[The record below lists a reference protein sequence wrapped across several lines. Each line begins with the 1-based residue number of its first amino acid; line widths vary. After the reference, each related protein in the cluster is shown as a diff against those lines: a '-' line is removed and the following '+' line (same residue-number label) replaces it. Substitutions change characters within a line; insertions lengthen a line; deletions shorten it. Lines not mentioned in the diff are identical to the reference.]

1 MNIAE
6 HLPVLIII
14 LPLISAV
21 IIPLAGRAEK
31 NYSWHITVAVTFAC
45 LLISASL
52 LNTVMNTGLISY
64 RLGGWEPPWGVEYVI
79 DYLNGFVIVVV
90 SFIVF
95 IVSVYARKSIG
106 REVDKEKA
114 TTFYSIYLL
123 FAAGL
128 MGIIATGDIFNLYVF
143 IEITSL
149 AGYAL
154 IAAGRKR
161 EALMAS
167 YNYLILGTIAATFI
181 LLGIGYLYMATGTL
195 NMADLREKLPAIYHS
210 KVVLTAFAFF
220 TVGLSLKLALFPLHI
235 WLPNAY
241 THSPSVV
248 GAVMAATATK
258 VGAYAM
264 LRIMFTVFK
273 VDFDIEAVPVTKILL
288 VLSSIAII
296 AGSVLAIAQTN
307 IKRMLA
313 YSSVGQI
320 GYIVLGA
327 ALVNQTAMTGS
338 ILHILNH
345 ALMKG
350 TLFLVAGTV
359 VYRTGTEEIS
369 GLRGMGR
376 KMPFSMAAF
385 TIGGLS
391 MIGVPL
397 TVGFV
402 SKWYIAV
409 GALNA
414 GMWYFVPVILLSSLL
429 TTVYFWRIIESIYF
443 PEKSGVRSLNK
454 DIKSPESEIRGDA
467 PLGMV
472 IPTLVLAGL
481 CIFFGIATF
490 FPVSVAEKT
499 AAMLLGGM

>member
-6 HLPVLIII
+6 HLPVLVIII
-14 LPLISAV
+14 PLISAV
-21 IIPLAGRAEK
+21 IIPLAGRGK
-31 NYSWHITVAVTFAC
+31 PFFSWCITTAVTLSC
-45 LLISASL
+45 LLISVLL
-52 LNTVMNTGLISY
+52 LNNVLTAGPVSY
-64 RLGGWEPPWGVEYVI
+64 WIGGWKPPMGIEYVI
-79 DYLNGFVIVVV
+79 DHLNAFVLVVV
-90 SFIVF
+90 SFIAF
-95 IVSVYARKSIG
+95 IVSLYARKS
-106 REVDKEKA
+106 VDLEIDEHKRTA
-114 TTFYSIYLL
+114 FYSIYML
-123 FAAGL
+123 FVTGL
-128 MGIIATGDIFNLYVF
+128 MGIITTGDIFNLYVF
-143 IEITSL
+143 IEIASL

-161 EALMAS
+161 QALMAS

-195 NMADLREKLPAIYHS
+195 NMADLREKLPALYDS
-210 KVVLTAFAFF
+210 KVILTAFAFF

-241 THSPSVV
+241 SYSPSVV
-248 GAVMAATATK
+248 GALMAATATK

-273 VDFDIEAVPVTKILL
+273 VEFDLQIIPITKILL

-296 AGSVLAIAQTN
+296 AGSMIAVAQTR

-313 YSSVGQI
+313 YSSIGQI

-327 ALVNQTAMTGS
+327 ALVNHTAMTGS

-350 TLFLVAGTV
+350 TLFLVAGAV
-359 VYRTGTEEIS
+359 VYRTGIEDIS
-369 GLRGMGR
+369 GLRGMGK

-409 GALNA
+409 GALNT
-414 GMWYFVPVILLSSLL
+414 GMWYFVPVILLSSML

-443 PEKSGVRSLNK
+443 PGKPE
-454 DIKSPESEIRGDA
+454 IKIQNIENSEVTGEA
-467 PLGMV
+467 PMGMLV
-472 IPTLVLAGL
+472 PTLILAGL
-481 CIFFGIATF
+481 CIFFGIAAF
-490 FPVSVAEKT
+490 LPVSIAEK
-499 AAMLLGGM
+499 ASLMLLGGI